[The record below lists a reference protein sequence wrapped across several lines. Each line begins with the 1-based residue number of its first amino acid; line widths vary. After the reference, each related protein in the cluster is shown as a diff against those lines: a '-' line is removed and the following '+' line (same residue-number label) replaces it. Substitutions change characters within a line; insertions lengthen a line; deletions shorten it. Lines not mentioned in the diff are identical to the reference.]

1 MDELRSLV
9 ISLSCQLRVLQ
20 EKIERLE
27 DRIEVLEGSEE

>member
-20 EKIERLE
+20 GKIEALE
-27 DRIEVLEGSEE
+27 DRIEALEGSEE